1 MSALGLSLPD
11 CIIKRTKPQKP
22 LWVLHVSI
30 TELGIVN
37 VGFFVFF
44 FTLFLHKREIH
55 TRAVLCHLCDWF
67 AENDKG
73 ASLQKTVLVNGF
85 RAVITSAQNGREVSL
100 DEAMKEIRRYPQTWL
115 PVGAPD
121 LLGLPGKVTAAYCV
135 PVTMV
140 LSGAPAAWKVCDQ
153 WGSKQLQAR

>member
-1 MSALGLSLPD
+1 MSALRLSLPV

-37 VGFFVFF
+37 VLFFVVVF

-55 TRAVLCHLCDWF
+55 TRAVLSHLCDWSG
-67 AENDKG
+67 ENDKG

-85 RAVITSAQNGREVSL
+85 RAVTTSEQNGREASL
-100 DEAMKEIRRYPQTWL
+100 DEAMKETRRYPQAWL

-121 LLGLPGKVTAAYCV
+121 LLGLPGKVTEAYCV

-140 LSGAPAAWKVCDQ
+140 LSGVWTQGTCRLD
-153 WGSKQLQAR
+153 GL